1 MIEKIRGWIFKIR
14 KKLCVHDWME
24 ITYSPVGYSKFRCA
38 KCGKVI
44 YIRHK

>member
-1 MIEKIRGWIFKIR
+1 MIEKFLGWIIEIR

-24 ITYSPVGYSKFRCA
+24 IEYTVPEYSKFRCV

-44 YIRHK
+44 YIRNR